1 MISPRPFAKIL
12 YAADGEQVLFVT
24 DKIGST
30 ERLQAVTKNGDGGL
44 VTHTLSFD
52 QPGMAEQLLEACGQE
67 QAEVMRRFGLSGQA
81 GGMAALL
88 QTAGTLQ

>member
-1 MISPRPFAKIL
+1 MDHRKRI
-12 YAADGEQVLFVT
+12 
-24 DKIGST
+24 
-30 ERLQAVTKNGDGGL
+30 
-44 VTHTLSFD
+44 TLSIVV
-52 QPGMAEQLLEACGQE
+52 ACILAACGQE